1 MDIAINTVTIVGVGL
16 LGGSLGLALK
26 QRGLVDNV
34 RGVGHRPSTLDTAL
48 SIGAIDKAYMDL
60 REACIGSDLIVLCT
74 PAALVPQFLD
84 EIRPVCAKHAVVTDV
99 ASTKATICAHARE
112 TWSHPLRF
120 IGSHPMAGSEKYGP
134 EHSDPDLYEDA
145 VTFVERSDDADQEA
159 ELVVIELWKSVGSS
173 VVGMTPETHDKL
185 VARTSHVPHIMS
197 SALAQLAD
205 VGREV
210 RPFIGNGF
218 RDVTRVA
225 EGRPEIWRDI
235 CLTNGVAISL
245 GLHQIASQLQEVAK
259 AISDEDGEALDA
271 FFFDGQEARRR
282 VLDK

>member
-1 MDIAINTVTIVGVGL
+1 MSETISTVTIVGVGL

-26 QRGLVDNV
+26 QRDLVDVV

-48 SIGAIDKAYMDL
+48 SIGAIDDAYMDL
-60 REACIGSDLIVLCT
+60 REACIGADLIVLCT

-84 EIRPVCAKHAVVTDV
+84 EIRPVCAKNTVVTDV
-99 ASTKATICAHARE
+99 ASTKATICEHARN

-145 VTFVERSDDADQEA
+145 VTFVERSEDADPEA

-173 VVGMTPETHDKL
+173 VVGVSPEAHDRL

-205 VGREV
+205 VGGEI
-210 RPFIGNGF
+210 RPFVGNGF

-235 CLTNGVAISL
+235 CLTNGT
-245 GLHQIASQLQEVAK
+245 
-259 AISDEDGEALDA
+259 AISDGLEQIIAKLRKVMEAISEDDSEALDG
-271 FFFDGQEARRR
+271 FFGDGQEARRR